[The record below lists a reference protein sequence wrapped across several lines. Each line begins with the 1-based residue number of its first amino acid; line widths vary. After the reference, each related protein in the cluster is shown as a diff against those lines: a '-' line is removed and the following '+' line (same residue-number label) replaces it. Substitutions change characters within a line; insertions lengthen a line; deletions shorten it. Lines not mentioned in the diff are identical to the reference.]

1 MHTHTTAQMIEETIY
16 VCVCLVVF
24 AQEVV
29 ESMEMPKPKLP
40 PLPQF
45 ASAAT
50 LQPEVFQ
57 QKIVVI

>member
-1 MHTHTTAQMIEETIY
+1 MIEENIY